1 MAVKMS
7 PHKSESICRRSVLP
21 SELDLCQIV
30 VTLGAVR
37 RTVTFS
43 RVYGDSGRLYRME
56 VADFLVR
63 LEGIE
68 PPTLGLEV
76 RRSIQ
81 LSYGRAASLRYT
93 ERAAIRNRR
102 ERLAGRDTL
111 RGRCASR

>member
-76 RRSIQ
+76 RCSIL
-81 LSYGRAASLRYT
+81 LSYRRVLIFTLSYT
-93 ERAAIRNRR
+93 TPIH
-102 ERLAGRDTL
+102 
-111 RGRCASR
+111 